1 MAVAHQIVTL
11 NSSTATLVTIP
22 KAQEANYETRVST
35 SFQNLDGSIDIY
47 IGNANVTS
55 SSYGYILHAG
65 ASISLDLL
73 PGDEVYAIAPTG
85 TPRIAVLA
93 LEA

>member
-1 MAVAHQIVTL
+1 MAIAQQIVTL

-22 KAQEANYETRVST
+22 KAQQADYETRVST
-35 SFQNLDGSIDIY
+35 SFQNLDESIDIY
-47 IGNANVTS
+47 LGNADVTNS
-55 SSYGYILHAG
+55 LYGYILHAE

-73 PGDEVYAIAPTG
+73 PGDEVYAIAPYG
-85 TPRIAVLA
+85 TPKIAVLA

>member
-1 MAVAHQIVTL
+1 MAIAQQIVTL
-11 NSSTATLVTIP
+11 NSSTATLVTIS
-22 KAQEANYETRVST
+22 KAQQANYETRVST

-47 IGNANVTS
+47 LGNSDVTN
-55 SSYGYILHAG
+55 SSYGYIIHAG

-73 PGDEVYAIAPTG
+73 PGDEIYAIAPAG